1 MREMYFEIDEISFH
15 DEKNLVFHNPYL
27 KSDSAT
33 KLLLW
38 GWDESGT
45 FIDASIER
53 NKKLVEAEEAQIA
66 AIMAANPKEEYI
78 TSDNGFWYFYRT
90 KDTLGTA
97 TAKFGDLVKFT
108 YNVVDLD
115 GNMILSEKENGVQEF
130 VIDQTNQELITG
142 IRQGLKLMREGEMV
156 TFLFPSHKAY
166 GYYGIIDKIGAN
178 VPVKSTVTL
187 KSIEKTQ

>member
-1 MREMYFEIDEISFH
+1 MH
-15 DEKNLVFHNPYL
+15 
-27 KSDSAT
+27 
-33 KLLLW
+33 KLLFILVLITLLQ
-38 GWDESGT
+38 GCKTPEARQPVQQNSGT